1 MDANKDSKG
10 NKLKKL
16 FNNAASI
23 LTAAALGKRRRA
35 EHDVTVSAPQ
45 TVEKKHTNLTSKRAQ
60 IPNANSNSNLNITA
74 AASGP
79 TNGIAYPSASDK
91 KSSNLPP
98 TPNPLR
104 SPIADRELS
113 PSMNSIPTK
122 YLIDSSKLLDHAER
136 DDMSETNSVVKKMR
150 VEISRLQE
158 ENIELLTEQFT
169 RETEIRVEVSITVL
183 HYYFSVKIFILT
195 DMNKHLTDDN

>member
-1 MDANKDSKG
+1 MLSIVGNASLVDKKTLDKDCKGSKI
-10 NKLKKL
+10 KKL
-16 FNNAASI
+16 FTNAASI

-45 TVEKKHTNLTSKRAQ
+45 TVEKKNTNLTSKRAQ
-60 IPNANSNSNLNITA
+60 IPNSNSSLNLTA
-74 AASGP
+74 PASGP
-79 TNGIAYPSASDK
+79 TNGIAYPSASGK
-91 KSSNLPP
+91 KNLNPTP

-104 SPIADRELS
+104 SPVVDRELS
-113 PSMNSIPTK
+113 PSMNSVPTK
-122 YLIDSSKLLDHAER
+122 YLIDSSKLLDNSER

-169 RETEIRVEVSITVL
+169 RETEIRVEVSFTVL
-183 HYYFSVKIFILT
+183 Q
-195 DMNKHLTDDN
+195 

>member
-1 MDANKDSKG
+1 VDKKSLDKDFKG
-10 NKLKKL
+10 AKLKKL
-16 FNNAASI
+16 FTNAASL

-35 EHDVTVSAPQ
+35 EHDVTISAPP
-45 TVEKKHTNLTSKRAQ
+45 TVEKKNTNLSSKRTQ
-60 IPNANSNSNLNITA
+60 ILNSNSHLNLA
-74 AASGP
+74 ATASGP
-79 TNGIAYPSASDK
+79 TNGIAYPSASK
-91 KSSNLPP
+91 KPLNP

-104 SPIADRELS
+104 SPVADRELS

-122 YLIDSSKLLDHAER
+122 YLIDSSKLLDFSDR

-169 RETEIRVEVSITVL
+169 RETEIRVEVSITV
-183 HYYFSVKIFILT
+183 S
-195 DMNKHLTDDN
+195 